1 MLPHTLRTRSLTA
14 VYVVIECSFR
24 YTHHLADFFDRQ
36 LFLVIE
42 GHRQL
47 PFIFIQ
53 RFGSAA
59 AAAPGSGCSQSSL
72 GALFDEIALKLGKG
86 SEDMECKLA
95 TSMANMFLTE
105 SRSVDPDPLACVVTQ
120 IWAIPEAANQD
131 RSTQYRARGP
141 R

>member
-14 VYVVIECSFR
+14 AYVVIECRFR

-36 LFLVIE
+36 FFLVIE
-42 GHRQL
+42 GHCQL
-47 PFIFIQ
+47 PFVFIQ

-72 GALFDEIALKLGKG
+72 GALFDKIALKLGKG

-95 TSMANMFLTE
+95 TGRGGIDRFLKASETHAFLRKI
-105 SRSVDPDPLACVVTQ
+105 SDPLNKVL
-120 IWAIPEAANQD
+120 
-131 RSTQYRARGP
+131 
-141 R
+141 

>member
-1 MLPHTLRTRSLTA
+1 M
-14 VYVVIECSFR
+14 YVVIECSFR

-42 GHRQL
+42 GHCQL
-47 PFIFIQ
+47 PFVFIQ

-86 SEDMECKLA
+86 SKDMECKLA
-95 TSMANMFLTE
+95 IL
-105 SRSVDPDPLACVVTQ
+105 R
-120 IWAIPEAANQD
+120 IRAITHTNKIPSLIL
-131 RSTQYRARGP
+131 RHP
-141 R
+141 

>member
-1 MLPHTLRTRSLTA
+1 

-120 IWAIPEAANQD
+120 IWAIPEQAEM
-131 RSTQYRARGP
+131 P
-141 R
+141 